1 MMPESVLYKEVKE
14 RYEKELQRKT
24 ELNNM
29 VSIPVGLIP
38 VLIGALAYFFN
49 NLPQNSNDV
58 LYVIFWIFLIVSV
71 CCVAGC
77 LIGFWRHQTG
87 YVYAYVPD
95 PNVLQKYEKDYF
107 ESLEN
112 DNNENA
118 DYKKVN
124 EEMDDLLHGLR
135 VEATTKNINCNEQKI
150 MRYRTLVILIVFS
163 FTFLSLTFIFR
174 MGLGDK
180 PPEAIKIHSIMP
192 IDVNIKDSAIIQA
205 VEPIKCDV
213 HNVIQ
218 IDNNQK
224 KGTGK

>member
-1 MMPESVLYKEVKE
+1 M
-14 RYEKELQRKT
+14 
-24 ELNNM
+24 
-29 VSIPVGLIP
+29 
-38 VLIGALAYFFN
+38 
-49 NLPQNSNDV
+49 
-58 LYVIFWIFLIVSV
+58 
-71 CCVAGC
+71 
-77 LIGFWRHQTG
+77 
-87 YVYAYVPD
+87 YAYVPD
-95 PNVLQKYEKDYF
+95 PNVLQKYEKDYL

-180 PPEAIKIHSIMP
+180 PPEAIKIQSIMP